1 MTRPVSMDGAEKGS
15 RLQDILASMD
25 PELYALVVGC
35 QTDQPLQAAFPVK
48 RVLHSDVRGQLLEP
62 GTWDGLWQ
70 AALQQ
75 PGTGGKRS
83 AYIHVPFCRHKCLYC
98 GFFQNFCQEELETA
112 YIDRLIAELK
122 MHAGTPCLTA
132 PVNAVFIGGGTPS
145 CLSPFNA
152 GRLLKAIRA
161 YLPLTNDCELTLEG
175 RIHDLIPAKMDSW
188 FENGVNRVSLGVQSF
203 HTKVR
208 QAVGRLDDRET
219 ILERLAA
226 LAGYNQASVIIDL
239 LYGLPYQT
247 TDIWLED
254 IAALKTAAVDGWD
267 LYQLNVYENSILKK
281 EMEAGHL
288 PVAAAIR
295 EQAELFAAA
304 HRILAE
310 WPVTQISVCHWA
322 KTNRERN
329 LYNTAVQQGHTRL
342 PFGAGAGGRVGGFSL
357 MQERDVKRYI
367 KRIDN
372 GEKPIMMMTAA
383 HPSADLHDAV
393 KSQLKLGYLDISQ
406 LAAQFDP
413 RIGEL
418 DVLLALWEK
427 QGLVIRKPGITR
439 LTVAGQFWYV
449 NLTQS
454 VLECANALLHGA
466 WSWERQKVAVQ
477 G

>member
-1 MTRPVSMDGAEKGS
+1 MNKGI
-15 RLQDILASMD
+15 RTGRAGNGGLKDILAAMD
-25 PELYALVVGC
+25 PDLYLLVVGC
-35 QTDQPLQAAFPVK
+35 QTDQPLQAAFSAK
-48 RVLHSDVRGQLLEP
+48 RVLHSDVKGQMLERGKWAE
-62 GTWDGLWQ
+62 LWR

-83 AYIHVPFCRHKCLYC
+83 VYIHIPFCRRKCLYC

-112 YIDRLIAELK
+112 YIDRLITELK

-152 GRLLKAIRA
+152 GRLLKAIRT
-161 YLPLTNDCELTLEG
+161 YLPLANDCELTWEG
-175 RIHDLIPAKMDSW
+175 RIHDLIPAKMESW
-188 FENGVNRVSLGVQSF
+188 FKHGVNRVSLGVQSF
-203 HTKVR
+203 HTNVR
-208 QAVGRLDDRET
+208 QAVGRLDNRET

-247 TDIWLED
+247 ADVWLED
-254 IAALKTAAVDGWD
+254 IATLKTAAVDGWD
-267 LYQLNVYENSILKK
+267 LYQLNVYENSALK
-281 EMEAGHL
+281 EEIDAGRL
-288 PVAAAIR
+288 PAAAGIR
-295 EQAELFAAA
+295 KKAELFAAA
-304 HRILAE
+304 HHVLAE

-329 LYNTAVQQGHTRL
+329 IYNTAAQQGHTRL
-342 PFGAGAGGRVGGFSL
+342 PFGAGAGGKVGGLSL
-357 MQERDVKRYI
+357 VQERDVKRYI
-367 KRIDN
+367 ERIDS
-372 GEKPIMMMTAA
+372 GEKPIMMMTATPA
-383 HPSADLHDAV
+383 STDLHDAI
-393 KSQLKLGYLDISQ
+393 KSQLNLGYLDVEQ

-427 QGLVIRKPGITR
+427 QGLVIRNSGMAR
-439 LTVAGQFWYV
+439 LTVAGQFWHV

-454 VLECANALLHGA
+454 VLECTNALLHGV
-466 WSWERQKVAVQ
+466 WSWERQPMAVP